1 MSGEGEYNLN
11 ILKEIAVTNSFL
23 ELGSDEKK
31 CQSYESKGSY
41 DNCTTKYFS
50 EQMKKDCGCLPYDM
64 NNATFNDIKVCGICF

>member
-50 EQMKKDCGCLPYDM
+50 EQMKKDCGCLPYEM
-64 NNATFNDIKVCGICF
+64 NNATFNDIKVCGICL